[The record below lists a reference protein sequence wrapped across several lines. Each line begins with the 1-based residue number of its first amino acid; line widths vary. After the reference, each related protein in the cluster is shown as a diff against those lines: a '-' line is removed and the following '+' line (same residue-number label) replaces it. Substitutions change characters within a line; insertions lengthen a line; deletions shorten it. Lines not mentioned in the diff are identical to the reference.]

1 MDAID
6 GAKIQ
11 KTTPTAS
18 AKIELTNVAEL
29 NPFLTLS
36 LSPAPIFCPVYV
48 ETAAPRDIKGCW
60 TKVSILETTVNA
72 VVNVAP

>member
-11 KTTPTAS
+11 KTTPIAS

-36 LSPAPIFCPVYV
+36 LSPGARIP
-48 ETAAPRDIKGCW
+48 
-60 TKVSILETTVNA
+60 
-72 VVNVAP
+72 